1 MSSLLASVVAEV
13 DSVSL
18 KIKAPKAARGVRK
31 AAKELADEN
40 GEPVAKSAGV
50 TKVKRVRVP
59 KLVQEAGVQD
69 AIAFISA
76 IKSASWHKYKTVTLD
91 ALNRYTPQ
99 KDVTEDVQ
107 LTQ

>member
-13 DSVSL
+13 DSVSP
-18 KIKAPKAARGVRK
+18 KIKAPKVARRVRK
-31 AAKELADEN
+31 ASKELANEN
-40 GEPVAKSAGV
+40 GETVAKSAGV

-69 AIAFISA
+69 AIAFIST
-76 IKSASWHKYKTVTLD
+76 IKSASWRKYKTLTLD
-91 ALNRYTPQ
+91 ALNRYSQ